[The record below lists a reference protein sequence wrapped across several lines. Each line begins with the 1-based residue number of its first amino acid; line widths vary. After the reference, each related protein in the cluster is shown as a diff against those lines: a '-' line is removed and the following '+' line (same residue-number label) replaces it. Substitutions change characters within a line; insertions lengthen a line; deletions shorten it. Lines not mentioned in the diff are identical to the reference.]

1 MLQQSV
7 DQPEEKSK
15 LQQQKAPI
23 LSERKNTQRRDD
35 GESLIPD
42 YKGRTFLRHLTP
54 NASSDPWLAVFS
66 AKPAMI

>member
-42 YKGRTFLRHLTP
+42 YKGRTFLRHL
-54 NASSDPWLAVFS
+54 
-66 AKPAMI
+66 